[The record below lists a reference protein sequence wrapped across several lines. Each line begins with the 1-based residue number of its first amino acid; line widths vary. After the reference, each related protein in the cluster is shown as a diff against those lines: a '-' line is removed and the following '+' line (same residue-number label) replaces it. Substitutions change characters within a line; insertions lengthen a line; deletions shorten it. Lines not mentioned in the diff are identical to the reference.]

1 VELIA
6 ITWMFGS
13 LVVSQNPPTGVDR
26 QHESREA
33 RSLYP
38 LALQL
43 VRDLMLR
50 FIGVPPDLYLV
61 RKVFDMLQ
69 LVSCINRHM

>member
-1 VELIA
+1 VGLIA

-13 LVVSQNPPTGVDR
+13 LVVSQNPPMGVDK

-50 FIGVPPDLYLV
+50 FVSVPPDLYLV

-69 LVSCINRHM
+69 LVSCINRHV